1 LPLESAHC
9 IFSGETMKTAT
20 AFQAGWQPARWLAIL
35 WLVLL
40 FIGLRW
46 NNCSAP
52 LTRDEGE
59 YAYAGQRLLHGELP
73 YENVFTQKP
82 PMVFYSYALADLL
95 LPQVF
100 WSPRLLA
107 CGFMALATAL
117 LGFIARREFGR
128 GFALPA
134 MWLMTP
140 LVLLP
145 GVEQFTA
152 NTEMFLLLP
161 LVGVFAAYSEGR
173 RRDHRP
179 KYWFAAGL
187 LAVTA
192 LLYKYTALPLVAFV
206 FAVWSVEQWQAK
218 SNVPSFVRCWGA
230 ALLGGILAT
239 AVELGLFLWH
249 DGGAALWDCTV
260 KFNSYYVASDNFS
273 WLSATLKLKSFWS
286 AWWILFLLA
295 GAAFLK
301 PRPRLWFWAG
311 AFLCAGVATGASYYG
326 QYYLLLIPFWT
337 LLAVAGIHA
346 LAEII
351 AARSTLSLRQIQVAL
366 TALAVLLVCLPDAPW
381 LTLSP
386 KTFAAAKLANRSVFL
401 ESPIVARRVAELSS
415 PTDYVW
421 VAASEPQILFYA
433 RRQSPTRFTTVYE
446 LVISSPMRE
455 QYQAEAIRE
464 VQAHPPKLVVW
475 ARSWLQEETRP
486 SPLLLFLNDTLARDY
501 RRVGG
506 YLIAGEDSRW
516 AEPLSDADV
525 PAASVILF
533 QRKTPAPD
541 DAPVTR

>member
-1 LPLESAHC
+1 
-9 IFSGETMKTAT
+9 MKTET
-20 AFQAGWQPARWLAIL
+20 ALPVGRQPARWLAIL
-35 WLVLL
+35 GLVLL

-52 LTRDEGE
+52 LIRDEGE
-59 YAYAGQRLLHGELP
+59 YAYAGRLLLHGELP
-73 YENVFTQKP
+73 YEHVFTQKP
-82 PMVFYSYALADLL
+82 PMVFYSYALADRL

-107 CGFMALATAL
+107 GAFLAFATGL
-117 LGFIARREFGR
+117 LGFIARREFGK

-145 GVEQFTA
+145 GLDQFTA

-161 LVGVFAAYSEGR
+161 LLGFFAVYSAGR
-173 RRDHRP
+173 LRDHRP
-179 KYWFAAGL
+179 RYWFAAGL

-192 LLYKYTALPLVAFV
+192 LFYKYTAMPLVAFV
-206 FAVWSVEQWQAK
+206 FAVWSVELWRAK
-218 SNVPSFVRCWGA
+218 RNVRAFARCWGA
-230 ALLGGILAT
+230 ALLGGILA
-239 AVELGLFLWH
+239 AAAELGIFLWH

-260 KFNSYYVASDNFS
+260 RFNSYYVASDNFS
-273 WLSATLKLKSFWS
+273 WLGVTLKLKSFWS

-301 PRPRLWFWAG
+301 PRPRLWFWFG
-311 AFLCAGVATGASYYG
+311 AFLGAGVATGASYYG
-326 QYYLLLIPFWT
+326 QYYLLLMPFWA

-346 LAEII
+346 LAEIV
-351 AARSTLSLRQIQVAL
+351 AARSTFSLRQIQLGL
-366 TALAVLLVCLPDAPW
+366 TVLAVVLVCLPDAPW
-381 LTLSP
+381 VTLAP

-401 ESPIVARRVAELSS
+401 ESPLVARRVAELSS
-415 PTDYVW
+415 PNDCVW

-433 RRQSPTRFTTVYE
+433 GRKSPTRFTTVYE
-446 LVISSPMRE
+446 LVIPSPMRA

-475 ARSWLQEETRP
+475 ARSWLQEEPQT
-486 SPLLLFLNDTLARDY
+486 SPLLLFLNDTLAKDY

-506 YLIAGEDSRW
+506 YLLAGKDSRW
-516 AEPLSDADV
+516 VEPLGDADA
-525 PAASVILF
+525 PAASVILY
-533 QRKTPAPD
+533 QRKTSASD
-541 DAPVTR
+541 DAPATR

>member
-1 LPLESAHC
+1 
-9 IFSGETMKTAT
+9 MKTET
-20 AFQAGWQPARWLAIL
+20 ALPVRRQPARPLAIL
-35 WLVLL
+35 GLVLL

-52 LTRDEGE
+52 LIRDEGE
-59 YAYAGQRLLHGELP
+59 YAYAGQLLLHGGMP

-82 PMVFYSYALADLL
+82 PMVFYSYGLADLL

-107 CGFMALATAL
+107 GGFMALATAL
-117 LGFIARREFGR
+117 LGFIARREFGK

-145 GVEQFTA
+145 GLDQFTA

-161 LVGVFAAYSEGR
+161 LLGFFAVYSEGR
-173 RRDHRP
+173 LRDRQA

-192 LLYKYTALPLVAFV
+192 LLYKYTAVPLVAFV
-206 FAVWSVEQWQAK
+206 FVVWSVELWRTEK
-218 SNVPSFVRCWGA
+218 NVRAFARCWGA
-230 ALLGGILAT
+230 ALLGGILT
-239 AVELGLFLWH
+239 AALELGIFLWH

-260 KFNSYYVASDNFS
+260 RFNGYYVASDNFS
-273 WLSATLKLKSFWS
+273 WLGVTLKLKSFWS

-301 PRPRLWFWAG
+301 PRPRLWFWG
-311 AFLCAGVATGASYYG
+311 GTFLCACVATGASYYG
-326 QYYLLLIPFWT
+326 QYYLLLMPFWA
-337 LLAVAGIHA
+337 LLAVVGIHA

-351 AARSTLSLRQIQVAL
+351 VARSTFSLRQIQLGL
-366 TALAVLLVCLPDAPW
+366 TVLAVVLVCLPDAPW
-381 LTLSP
+381 VTLSP

-401 ESPIVARRVAELSS
+401 ESPMVARRVAELSS
-415 PTDYVW
+415 PADYVW

-446 LVISSPMRE
+446 LVIPSPMRA
-455 QYQAEAIRE
+455 QYQAEAVRE
-464 VQAHPPKLVVW
+464 VQEHPSKLVVW
-475 ARSWLQEETRP
+475 ARSWLQEEPQP
-486 SPLLLFLNDTLARDY
+486 SRLLLFLNDTLAKDY
-501 RRVGG
+501 QRVGG
-506 YLIAGEDSRW
+506 YVLAGQDSRW
-516 AEPLSDADV
+516 VEPLSDADA
-525 PAASVILF
+525 PAASVIIF
-533 QRKTPAPD
+533 QRKTPASD
-541 DAPVTR
+541 DAPIAR